1 MVADPDALG
10 SKGAETIVRACHEAW
25 RRRMGALIERAE
37 SRGERFYDLID
48 RERERL
54 RISLAHCK
62 NAATLRGVL
71 TDFWSRAGGAIP
83 ELQEGWQAV
92 LPYLMEER
100 WQLARDLALLALASY
115 ATAPEEPI
123 AGEGET

>member
-71 TDFWSRAGGAIP
+71 TDFWSRAGG
-83 ELQEGWQAV
+83 
-92 LPYLMEER
+92 PYR
-100 WQLARDLALLALASY
+100 SCRRGGK
-115 ATAPEEPI
+115 PFCPI
-123 AGEGET
+123 